1 MKESLAVIQRAHP
14 AVLPLLLVVRH
25 LRVPHLA
32 QIRIAAVKICLRVVV
47 QVIVAVQLE
56 M

>member
-1 MKESLAVIQRAHP
+1 MTESLAITHRAHP
-14 AVLPLLLVVRH
+14 AVLPLLLVAH
-25 LRVPHLA
+25 CLRVPHLV
-32 QIRIAAVKICLRVVV
+32 QIRIAAAKICLRVVV